1 MIPSNKFPSEVE
13 PQQRLALDVET
24 LALSGDEPFVLPTCD
39 VPETLEFL
47 RFLQEEDDAEEQR
60 DSFQYLQQVLDE
72 DRFSHRKIFA

>member
-1 MIPSNKFPSEVE
+1 MNPSNKLPSEVE
-13 PQQRLALDVET
+13 PRQRLALDLEA
-24 LALSGDEPFVLPTCD
+24 LALSEDEPFVLPPCD
-39 VPETLEFL
+39 VQETLDFL